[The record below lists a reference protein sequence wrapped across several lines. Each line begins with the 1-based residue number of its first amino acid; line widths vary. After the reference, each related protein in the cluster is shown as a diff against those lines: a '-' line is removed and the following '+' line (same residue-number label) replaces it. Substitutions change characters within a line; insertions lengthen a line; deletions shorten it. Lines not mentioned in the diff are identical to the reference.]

1 MSDQVKTTI
10 FNPKDKSG
18 EIPPPFKPKIY
29 LDYVPQKSKLVVKN
43 NKCKYD
49 VDTHKWYTLDEK
61 SPMIHDFTK
70 KNINFWEFMNDIGVQ
85 FDKETKQWYTYKSN
99 DTLQKFFID

>member
-1 MSDQVKTTI
+1 MSDKVKISKSVETPTTM
-10 FNPKDKSG
+10 
-18 EIPPPFKPKIY
+18 KPKIY

-61 SPMIHDFTK
+61 SKMIHDFTK
-70 KNINFWEFMNDIGVQ
+70 KNINFWEFMNDIGVH
-85 FDKETKQWYTYKSN
+85 FDKETKQWYTFQSN
-99 DTLQKFFID
+99 DSLKNFFID